1 MKLWPYGFLKA
12 RSLRI
17 RQASEQEQVVVS
29 GQPGLDEPEIRLLI
43 QFMSEIGAAMNGA
56 GDATTFIRRS
66 LHRIGHAYG
75 LRNLGVFVVPTL
87 LLIRYGDD
95 RSTFVDLSSQIPA
108 DLRLDQIAALY
119 QLVDEAESARIRPV
133 EGMRRLR
140 TILVRRTRFAAYM
153 RVFAMTLITAGIILL
168 LEPSWQELAL
178 SLLLALIVGLM
189 REGGARW
196 PPLWPLMPAAAG
208 LVAGTVAFLVIREGL
223 DCRPLPV
230 LIPPLATFLPG
241 AALTVSMIEL
251 SNGDIVAGGSRLA
264 YGTMRLF
271 LLVFGI
277 VLAAQ
282 GTGLPDASS
291 SSEAI
296 PLSRY
301 FPLLGVLAFTAG
313 IYVHFSAPKG
323 SFPWL
328 LLVVAAAWIG
338 QQLGSLFLGGYPGG
352 FVGGALMIIAARLIQ
367 DRPGAPPLIVCFTP
381 AFWLLVPGA
390 IGLEGLARIVHD
402 SPASGIDDVL
412 AMFVT
417 MISIALGVLVGLMV
431 SGSSRAL
438 EPD

>member
-17 RQASEQEQVVVS
+17 RQASEQEQVVVND
-29 GQPGLDEPEIRLLI
+29 QPGLDEPEIRLLI
-43 QFMSEIGAAMNGA
+43 QFMSEVGAAMNGA

-75 LRNLGVFVVPTL
+75 LRKLGVFVVPTL

-108 DLRLDQIAALY
+108 DLRLDQIADLY

-133 EGMRRLR
+133 EGLTRLR
-140 TILVRRTRFAAYM
+140 TILGRPTRFTGPA

-168 LEPSWQELAL
+168 LGPSWEELVLSLAL
-178 SLLLALIVGLM
+178 AVVVGLM
-189 REGGARW
+189 KEGAGRW
-196 PPLWPLMPAAAG
+196 PPVWPLIPAAAG
-208 LVAGTVAFLVIREGL
+208 LVAGLAAFLVIQEGL
-223 DCRPLPV
+223 ECRPLLV

-264 YGTMRLF
+264 YGAMRLF
-271 LLVFGI
+271 LLVFGLI
-277 VLAAQ
+277 LAAQ
-282 GTGLPDASS
+282 GIGLPDTPDTAG
-291 SSEAI
+291 AI
-296 PLSRY
+296 PMSRY
-301 FPLLGVLAFTAG
+301 LPILGLLAFTVG
-313 IYVHFSAPKG
+313 IYLHFSAPKG

-328 LLVVAAAWIG
+328 LFVVAAAWLG

-352 FVGGALMIIAARLIQ
+352 FVGGAAMIVAARLIQ

-390 IGLEGLARIVHD
+390 IGLEGLARIVQD

-417 MISIALGVLVGLMV
+417 MISIAIGVLVGLMI

>member
-1 MKLWPYGFLKA
+1 M
-12 RSLRI
+12 
-17 RQASEQEQVVVS
+17 SEAGRRE
-29 GQPGLDEPEIRLLI
+29 LDESEIRLLI

-66 LHRIGHAYG
+66 LQRIGQAYG

-87 LLIRYGDD
+87 LLLRYGDD
-95 RSTFVDLSSQIPA
+95 RSTFVDLSSQIPT

-119 QLVDEAESARIRPV
+119 ELVDEAESARVRPV
-133 EGMRRLR
+133 EGMTRLR
-140 TILVRRTRFAAYM
+140 VILGRPTRFTGYV
-153 RVFAMTLITAGIILL
+153 RVFALTLITAGIIFLL
-168 LEPSWQELAL
+168 QPSWQELVL
-178 SLLLALIVGLM
+178 SLALAIVVGLM
-189 REGGARW
+189 KEAAGRW
-196 PPLWPLMPAAAG
+196 PPVWPLVPAAAG
-208 LVAGTVAFLVIREGL
+208 LAAGSTAFLIINEGL
-223 DCRPLPV
+223 DCRPLQV

-271 LLVFGI
+271 LLVFGLI
-277 VLAAQ
+277 LAAQ
-282 GTGLPDASS
+282 WTGLPDTPDTADVL
-291 SSEAI
+291 

-301 FPLLGVLAFTAG
+301 LPILGLLAFTVG
-313 IYVHFSAPKG
+313 IYLHFSAPKG

-328 LLVVAAAWIG
+328 LLVVAAAWLG
-338 QQLGSLFLGGYPGG
+338 QQVGSLFLGGYPGG
-352 FVGGALMIIAARLIQ
+352 FVGGMVMIVVARLIQ

-402 SPASGIDDVL
+402 SPQSGIDDVL

-417 MISIALGVLVGLMV
+417 MISIALGVLVGLMI

-438 EPD
+438 EP